1 MKGIVLAG
9 GSGSRLGPMAQVISK
24 QLLPI
29 YDKPMVYYPVTTLM
43 LAGIREMLIISTPR
57 DRPRFEEL
65 LGDGS
70 QWGVRFQYAEQ
81 ARPEGIAQALLIGRT
96 FVAAERFAL
105 ILGDNIFY
113 GAGLASLLQQAAA
126 RTAGATIFAYRVKDP
141 ERYGVVTLDTDGKP
155 TTIVEKPQKPLSP
168 WAISGL
174 YFYDHQAVDIAAGLR
189 PSQRGELEIS
199 DVNRAFL
206 RRGQLQVELLG
217 RGFAWLD
224 AGTPSA
230 LHDASQFVEIIEQRQ
245 GRKIACPEEIAWSMG
260 FIDARQLQRL
270 ADRYASSAYG
280 EYLAR
285 LLRGDRP

>member
-9 GSGSRLGPMAQVISK
+9 GSGSRLGPMAQVVSK
-24 QLLPI
+24 QLLPV

-65 LGDGS
+65 LGDGT

-105 ILGDNIFY
+105 VLGDNIFY
-113 GAGLASLLQQAAA
+113 GAGLATLLQKAAA

-141 ERYGVVTLDTDGKP
+141 ERYGVVTLDKDGKP
-155 TTIVEKPQKPLSP
+155 TTIVEKPQKASSP

-174 YFYDHQAVDIAAGLR
+174 YFYDQQAIEIAASLR
-189 PSQRGELEIS
+189 PSARGELEIS
-199 DVNRAFL
+199 DVNRTFL

-260 FIDARQLQRL
+260 FIDTKQLQRL
-270 ADRYASSAYG
+270 ADRYAPSAYG

-285 LLRGDRP
+285 LLRGDQP

>member
-9 GSGSRLGPMAQVISK
+9 GSGSRLGPMAQVVSK

-29 YDKPMVYYPVTTLM
+29 YDKPMVYYPITTLM
-43 LAGIREMLIISTPR
+43 LAGIREMLVISTPR

-70 QWGVRFQYAEQ
+70 QWGVRFQYLEQ
-81 ARPEGIAQALLIGRT
+81 ARPEGIAQALLIGRQ
-96 FVAAERFAL
+96 FVGAERFAL

-113 GAGLASLLQQAAA
+113 GAGLAGLLQQSAA
-126 RTAGATIFAYRVKDP
+126 RSAGATIFAYRVKDP
-141 ERYGVVTLDTDGKP
+141 DRYGVITLDGEGKP
-155 TTIVEKPQKPLSP
+155 ATIVEKPQKPGSP

-174 YFYDHQAVDIAAGLR
+174 YLYDHQALDIAASLR
-189 PSQRGELEIS
+189 PSGRGELEIS
-199 DVNRAFL
+199 DVNRTYL

-270 ADRYASSAYG
+270 ADRYAPSAYG
-280 EYLAR
+280 EYLSR
-285 LLRGDRP
+285 LLKGDHP